1 MASVAALHATQLDE
15 IDPEEIGQSSPVDL
29 PAARA
34 AAEALLRALGAD
46 LDSES
51 LRETPRRVAAAYA
64 ELLSPRPF
72 VATTFDNDEGYEGL
86 VVVSHIPFTSLCEHH
101 LLPFTGEATVGYLPG
116 KRLIGLSKLA
126 HVVAYFA
133 RRLQVQERMTMQ
145 IARWL
150 DDELGPEGVGVVVVA
165 EHSCMTMRGA
175 QARGSQTSTSALLG
189 ALRDDPSA
197 RAEFMSSASSVH

>member
-1 MASVAALHATQLDE
+1 MTLAALHTAEPDE
-15 IDPEEIGQSSPVDL
+15 IDSAEQSEDQSPVDL
-29 PAARA
+29 AAAQVAAR
-34 AAEALLRALGAD
+34 ALLRAIGAD
-46 LDSES
+46 PDRDE
-51 LRETPRRVAAAYA
+51 LRDTPRRVAAAYA

-72 VATTFDNDEGYEGL
+72 VATTFPNDEQYEGL

-116 KRLIGLSKLA
+116 TRLLGLSKLA

-150 DDELGPEGVGVVVVA
+150 DDELGPLGVGVVVVA

-175 QARGSQTSTSALLG
+175 QARGAHTTTSALLG
-189 ALRDDPSA
+189 VLRDDPSA
-197 RAEFMSSASSVH
+197 RAEFMASATRG

>member
-1 MASVAALHATQLDE
+1 VTVAALHPADPDE
-15 IDPEEIGQSSPVDL
+15 VDSTEESEGWSPVDL
-29 PAARA
+29 PAAQA
-34 AAEALLRALGAD
+34 AARALLHAIGAD
-46 LDSES
+46 PDREE
-51 LRETPRRVAAAYA
+51 LRDTPRRVAAAYA

-72 VATTFDNDEGYEGL
+72 VATAFPNDERYEGL
-86 VVVSHIPFTSLCEHH
+86 VVVSQIAFTSLCEHH

-116 KRLIGLSKLA
+116 DRLLGLSKLA

-150 DDELGPEGVGVVVVA
+150 EDELSPLGVGVVVVA

-175 QARGSQTSTSALLG
+175 QARGARTTTSALLG
-189 ALRDDPSA
+189 VLRDDPSA
-197 RAEFMSSASSVH
+197 RAEFMAAAARG

>member
-1 MASVAALHATQLDE
+1 VASVAALHATPLDE
-15 IDPEEIGQSSPVDL
+15 VDPEEVGQSSLVDL

-72 VATTFDNDEGYEGL
+72 IATTFDNDEGYDGL

-126 HVVAYFA
+126 HVVTCFA

-145 IARWL
+145 IARWI

-197 RAEFMSSASSVH
+197 RAEFMNSASSAH

>member
-1 MASVAALHATQLDE
+1 MSVAALHATADV
-15 IDPEEIGQSSPVDL
+15 DTDATDVDASPVDL

-46 LDSES
+46 MTAES
-51 LRETPRRVAAAYA
+51 LRDTPRRVAAAYA
-64 ELLSPRPF
+64 ELLSPQPF
-72 VATTFDNDEGYEGL
+72 APTTFANDEGYDGL
-86 VVVSHIPFTSLCEHH
+86 VVVSHIRFTSLCEHH

-126 HVVAYFA
+126 HVVGYFA

-150 DDELGPEGVGVVVVA
+150 DDELGPAGVGVVVVA
-165 EHSCMTMRGA
+165 EHSCMTMRGV
-175 QARGSQTSTSALLG
+175 QAMGATTTTSSLLG
-189 ALRDDPSA
+189 VLREDPAA
-197 RAEFMSSASSVH
+197 RAEFMAAASSAS